1 MLTQQVA
8 SRPFHLVHIQRV
20 MVMQRRIPVE
30 YSRMGGVVDGI
41 PVMLS
46 YHVKPGVEALRHVA
60 VYHSYVSGKAY
71 VQRIGEFI
79 GRYAAFGI
87 EVGYLCHGVYAA
99 VCPAGGVKVCLLPRE
114 LPKLP
119 LNYFLHRQAVG
130 LRLPAHIARAVVLNY
145 KAYPRHVL
153 IPL

>member
-8 SRPFHLVHIQRV
+8 SRPFHLVQIQRV

-30 YSRMGGVVDGI
+30 YSRMGGVVYGI

-79 GRYAAFGI
+79 GGYAAFGI
-87 EVGYLCHGVYAA
+87 EVGHLRHGVYAA
-99 VCPAGGVKVCLLPRE
+99 VRPSGGVETRPLPRE
-114 LPKLP
+114 L
-119 LNYFLHRQAVG
+119 
-130 LRLPAHIARAVVLNY
+130 I
-145 KAYPRHVL
+145 
-153 IPL
+153 

>member
-79 GRYAAFGI
+79 GGYAAFGI
-87 EVGYLCHGVYAA
+87 EVGHLRHGVYAA
-99 VCPAGGVKVCLLPRE
+99 VSSAGGVKVCLLPRE

-119 LNYFLHRQAVG
+119 LNYFLHSQAVG
-130 LRLPAHIARAVVLNY
+130 LRLPAHVARAVVLNY

>member
-79 GRYAAFGI
+79 GGYAAFGI
-87 EVGYLCHGVYAA
+87 EVGHLCHGVYAA
-99 VCPAGGVKVCLLPRE
+99 VGSARCVKVCLLPRE

-130 LRLPAHIARAVVLNY
+130 LRLPAHVARAVVLNY

>member
-79 GRYAAFGI
+79 GRYPAFGI
-87 EVGYLCHGVYAA
+87 EVGYLRHGVYAA
-99 VCPAGGVKVCLLPRE
+99 VGSARCVKACLLPRE
-114 LPKLP
+114 LPKL
-119 LNYFLHRQAVG
+119 LLKHLLHRHAVG
-130 LRLPAHIARAVVLNY
+130 LRLPAHVARTVVLNY
-145 KAYPRHVL
+145 KAYPWHVL

>member
-46 YHVKPGVEALRHVA
+46 YHVKPGVEALRPVA
-60 VYHSYVSGKAY
+60 VYHPYVSGQAY
-71 VQRIGEFI
+71 VQRICEFI

-87 EVGYLCHGVYAA
+87 EVGHLCHGVYAA
-99 VCPAGGVKVCLLPRE
+99 VSSAGGVKVCLLPRE

-119 LNYFLHRQAVG
+119 LNYFLHSQAVG
-130 LRLPAHIARAVVLNY
+130 LRLPAHVARTVVLNY
-145 KAYPRHVL
+145 KAYPWHVL